1 MAFEIEKQNLSRPKS
16 KIFTWQRDYSIKWRL
31 SALENEI
38 SRNCYWSPALALSF
52 TFQLHSS
59 SDVNSLFP
67 FVLPIDLFYA
77 SFMQPFIFSEIRTFI
92 SSSTYNVFH
101 PHWIFHNS
109 STSVSCLFVSTM
121 FVSSTSLRF
130 CHDACEKE
138 TGISLSCD
146 SWNKNFSEKLDS
158 AMRTLLRVFYL
169 FLFIRKLSETKIFYF
184 IQILLRFSEILCVE
198 TWKTMDLY
206 SIYYYFSRGVFL
218 YRISLYYYLFYY
230 YISIFCKIFWF
241 AIFSYKIPCKRN
253 IFL

>member
-169 FLFIRKLSETKIFYF
+169 FLFIRTWKHERQWIYIRYIIIFHVEYFCTEYPYIIIYFIIILVFFVKYFDLQYFHIKFLARGIFFYRIFPRGIFLYKIF
-184 IQILLRFSEILCVE
+184 S
-198 TWKTMDLY
+198 
-206 SIYYYFSRGVFL
+206 
-218 YRISLYYYLFYY
+218 
-230 YISIFCKIFWF
+230 
-241 AIFSYKIPCKRN
+241 
-253 IFL
+253 

>member
-1 MAFEIEKQNLSRPKS
+1 MAFEIEKQNLSHPKS
-16 KIFTWQRDYSIKWRL
+16 KIFTWQRDYSMKWRL

-52 TFQLHSS
+52 TFQLRSS

-77 SFMQPFIFSEIRTFI
+77 SFMQPFIFSEVRTFI

-109 STSVSCLFVSTM
+109 CTSVSCLFVSTM
-121 FVSSTSLRF
+121 LVSSTSFRF

-138 TGISLSCD
+138 AGISLSCD

-158 AMRTLLRVFYL
+158 AMRMLLRAFYL
-169 FLFIRKLSETKIFYF
+169 FLFIRKLRQTKIFYF
-184 IQILLRFSEILCVE
+184 IQILLRFSEILCVG
-198 TWKTMDLY
+198 TWKTMDLC
-206 SIYYYFSRGVFL
+206 SIY
-218 YRISLYYYLFYY
+218 
-230 YISIFCKIFWF
+230 
-241 AIFSYKIPCKRN
+241 
-253 IFL
+253 